1 MHVGPA
7 AQIFSPHPP
16 IWHRSCLALEGSAW
30 TLRHS
35 PDGNGE
41 FARIEFSRC
50 SSRQGGNREPLR
62 QRRSG
67 KALPL
72 RVLQLFNLGAYMTNP
87 ISLSASTA
95 PQALTLQAHS
105 HGHGH
110 GHRKSANLDTGSA
123 VGSTD
128 TAATTGGSEIGQLP
142 VGVST
147 ALFGNLLQ
155 SLGQS
160 IGTQASAASS
170 APAGGAVN
178 AASVAGV
185 SASASAGSAS
195 NQSSNAALQSF
206 LNDASTLSARG
217 NHVNANV

>member
-1 MHVGPA
+1 
-7 AQIFSPHPP
+7 
-16 IWHRSCLALEGSAW
+16 
-30 TLRHS
+30 
-35 PDGNGE
+35 
-41 FARIEFSRC
+41 
-50 SSRQGGNREPLR
+50 
-62 QRRSG
+62 
-67 KALPL
+67 
-72 RVLQLFNLGAYMTNP
+72 MTNP

-95 PQALTLQAHS
+95 PQALTLQAHG

-123 VGSTD
+123 VGGTGS
-128 TAATTGGSEIGQLP
+128 AATTGGSEIGQLP

-147 ALFGNLLQ
+147 ALFGNLLR

-170 APAGGAVN
+170 APAVGAVN

-195 NQSSNAALQSF
+195 NQSSNAVLQSF
-206 LNDASTLSARG
+206 LNDASTLNARG

>member
-1 MHVGPA
+1 MSAPPRRSLA
-7 AQIFSPHPP
+7 PHPP
-16 IWHRSCLALEGSAW
+16 IWHRSCLALEGSAR
-30 TLRHS
+30 TLRLS
-35 PDGNGE
+35 PDGNGK
-41 FARIEFSRC
+41 FARVEFSRC
-50 SSRQGGNREPLR
+50 TGRQSGNREPLR

-72 RVLQLFNLGAYMTNP
+72 LVLQLFNSGAYMTNP
-87 ISLSASTA
+87 ISLSASAA
-95 PQALTLQAHS
+95 PQTLTLQAHG

-110 GHRKSANLDTGSA
+110 GHRRSANLDTGSA
-123 VGSTD
+123 VGGTGSS
-128 TAATTGGSEIGQLP
+128 AATGGSEIGQLP

-170 APAGGAVN
+170 TPAVGAVN
-178 AASVAGV
+178 AASVAGA
-185 SASASAGSAS
+185 SASASSGSAS
-195 NQSSNAALQSF
+195 NQTPNAALQSF
-206 LNDASTLSARG
+206 LNEASTLNARG

>member
-1 MHVGPA
+1 
-7 AQIFSPHPP
+7 
-16 IWHRSCLALEGSAW
+16 
-30 TLRHS
+30 
-35 PDGNGE
+35 
-41 FARIEFSRC
+41 
-50 SSRQGGNREPLR
+50 
-62 QRRSG
+62 
-67 KALPL
+67 
-72 RVLQLFNLGAYMTNP
+72 MTNP

-95 PQALTLQAHS
+95 PQALTLQAHG

-110 GHRKSANLDTGSA
+110 GHRKSANLDPGSA
-123 VGSTD
+123 VGSTGS
-128 TAATTGGSEIGQLP
+128 AATTGGSEIGQLP

-147 ALFGNLLQ
+147 ALFGNLLR

-170 APAGGAVN
+170 APAVGAVN
-178 AASVAGV
+178 AASAAGV

-206 LNDASTLSARG
+206 LNDASTLNARG